1 MKKFLIISGFFM
13 LAFSLVSDAQV
24 YSLKSQYNNTVDT
37 ITSAAKRMTLKK
49 ADNTVMGTVG
59 YAKVAIIQIDAIE
72 ISGTT
77 GGTAQV
83 QGSLDGV
90 TWYNIGS
97 AYTLT
102 DTAAQ
107 TTVVKITDG
116 DGLYLSVL
124 FTPTGTMSD
133 KVYAKLLRRT

>member
-1 MKKFLIISGFFM
+1 MKKILIISGLFL
-13 LAFSLVSDAQV
+13 LAFSLVADAQV
-24 YSLKSQYNNTVDT
+24 YALKSQYNLTVDT
-37 ITSAAKRMTLKK
+37 ITSAAKRLTLKK
-49 ADNTVMGTVG
+49 ADNTVLGTVG
-59 YAKVAIIQIDAIE
+59 FARVAIVQIDAIE

-97 AYTLT
+97 AFTLT
-102 DTAAQ
+102 DVAAQ
-107 TTVVKITDG
+107 TTSVKITDG
-116 DGLYLSVL
+116 DGLYISVL